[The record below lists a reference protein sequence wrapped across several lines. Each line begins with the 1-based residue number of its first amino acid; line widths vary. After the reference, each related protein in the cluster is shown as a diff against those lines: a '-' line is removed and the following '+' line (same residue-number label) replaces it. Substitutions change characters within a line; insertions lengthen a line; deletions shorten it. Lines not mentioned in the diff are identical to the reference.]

1 MAKALFESVAR
12 RYVSQRA
19 ICPEYE
25 RHVLRI
31 ADRAGGAISADRINA
46 YLRSRLETVSPIT
59 VRNER
64 TILLQLVKAAYESGL
79 LRDPVRGVMRVRAR
93 KAPTQAWTVE
103 QLRLAIE
110 RTDHLAGRRTR
121 QGAPLGLMLKGWLL
135 VGYES
140 GARFGDVWSFAA
152 RNLDGDI
159 LRWTQ
164 SKTGDGIVRH
174 LSPACVQVCRELLGL
189 SPDGRILGWCC
200 GMRQA
205 TRQMRAHLDA
215 CGIGGTS
222 KWLRRSGATHIEITS
237 PGMAKRHLG
246 HRTPG
251 LAERAYIDFGQ
262 LRENAPQTPRLLE
275 VPYA

>member
-1 MAKALFESVAR
+1 MPDRTFASVAR

-19 ICPEYE
+19 ICREYE
-25 RHVLRI
+25 KHVLRI
-31 ADRAGGAISADRINA
+31 ADQAGRISAERINA
-46 YLRSRLETVSPIT
+46 YLRERLEKVSSIT

-64 TILLQLVKAAYESGL
+64 TILLQLVKSAYEAGL
-79 LRDPVRGVMRVRAR
+79 LKQPVRGVMRV
-93 KAPTQAWTVE
+93 KAKRPATKAWTVE
-103 QLRLAIE
+103 QLRQAIA
-110 RTDHLAGRRTR
+110 RTEVLAGRKTR
-121 QGAPLGLMLKGWLL
+121 RGAPLDLMLKGWLL

-140 GARFGDVWSFAA
+140 GARFGDVWAF
-152 RNLDGDI
+152 DGDHLEGDT

-174 LSPACVQVCRELLGL
+174 LSPACVQACRELLAL

-205 TRQMRAHLDA
+205 TRHMREHLDG

-222 KWLRRSGATHIEITS
+222 KWLRRSGATHIEITA

-251 LAERAYIDFGQ
+251 LAERAYLDWAQ
-262 LRENAPQTPRLLE
+262 LRQNAPQTPCLLE
-275 VPYA
+275 VAR

>member
-1 MAKALFESVAR
+1 MPDRTFASVAR

-19 ICPEYE
+19 ICPAYE
-25 RHVLRI
+25 KHVLRI
-31 ADRAGGAISADRINA
+31 ADQAGRISSERINA
-46 YLRSRLETVSPIT
+46 YLRERLEKVSTIT

-64 TILLQLVKAAYESGL
+64 TILLQLVKSAYEAGL
-79 LRDPVRGVMRVRAR
+79 LKQPVRGVMRVKAR
-93 KAPTQAWTVE
+93 RPATKAWTVE
-103 QLRLAIE
+103 QLRLAIA
-110 RTDHLAGRRTR
+110 RTEGLAGRKTR
-121 QGAPLGLMLKGWLL
+121 RGAPLGLMLKGWLL
-135 VGYES
+135 LGYES
-140 GARFGDVWSFAA
+140 GARFGDVWSFHGD
-152 RNLDGDI
+152 NLEGDV

-164 SKTGDGIVRH
+164 SKTGDPIVRH
-174 LSPACVQVCRELLGL
+174 LSPACVQVCRELLEL
-189 SPDGRILGWCC
+189 SRDGRILGWCC

-251 LAERAYIDFGQ
+251 LAERAYLDWGQ
-262 LRENAPQTPRLLE
+262 LRENAPQTPCLME
-275 VPYA
+275 VADA

>member
-1 MAKALFESVAR
+1 MPERTFASVAR

-19 ICPEYE
+19 ICSQYE

-31 ADRAGGAISADRINA
+31 ADQAGRISAERINA
-46 YLRSRLETVSPIT
+46 YLRERLEQVSTIT

-64 TILLQLVKAAYESGL
+64 TILLQLVKSAYDAGL
-79 LRDPVRGVMRVRAR
+79 LRQPVRGVMRVKAR
-93 KAPTQAWTVE
+93 RAPTKAWTVE
-103 QLRLAIE
+103 QLKLAIAKA
-110 RTDHLAGRRTR
+110 DGHAGRKTR
-121 QGAPLGLMLKGWLL
+121 RGAPLDLMLKCWLL

-140 GARFGDVWSFAA
+140 GARFSDVWSFTAD
-152 RNLDGDI
+152 NLEGDI

-164 SKTGDGIVRH
+164 AKTGDGIVRH
-174 LSPACVQVCRELLGL
+174 LSAACVKACRQMLAL

-200 GMRQA
+200 GIRQA
-205 TRQMRAHLDA
+205 SRHMREHLDA

-222 KWLRRSGATHIEITS
+222 KWLRRSGATHIEIAA

-251 LAERAYIDFGQ
+251 LAERAYLDWGQ
-262 LRENAPQTPRLLE
+262 IRENAPQTPCLLE
-275 VPYA
+275 VSDD